1 MSCGTSTLEEKS
13 EHIPTQ
19 PNNQYWHQGKAEIT
33 SYALSQAR
41 YGEIHKGTAVTVFVT
56 EPFSRKKQVKLDN
69 AQAAG
74 DDAVEVLKLNLTKS
88 FTTGIYP
95 YSMMTS
101 VFSPITDFDGESG
114 KYEHALKVTTS
125 SQEWCGHTFTQI
137 NKENDGYRVDEKSYF
152 ESEGDVI
159 SHFENA
165 WLEDELWS
173 CLRQNPKKLPVGE
186 FDVLPSTMS
195 LRLRHQPIST
205 VKANARFEILKGHIK
220 YHVEFE
226 DNRKLIISYID
237 EAPFQIVG
245 WTETY
250 VSGSGPSATKLTT
263 TATRLETK
271 MLDYWNLNETEDI
284 LYREMLKLD

>member
-13 EHIPTQ
+13 EYIPPQ
-19 PNNQYWHQGKAEIT
+19 PKSEYWYQGKAEIT

-41 YGEIHKGTAVTVFVT
+41 YGEIHEGTAVTVFVT
-56 EPFSRKKQVKLDN
+56 EPFSRKKQVKLDH

-74 DDAVEVLKLNLTKS
+74 DDAVDVLKLNLTKS

-101 VFSPITDFDGESG
+101 VFSPITDFDGKSG
-114 KYEHALKVTTS
+114 NYEHALKVTTS

-137 NKENDGYRVDEKSYF
+137 NKEDDGYRVDDKSYF

-159 SHFENA
+159 SHVENA

-186 FDVLPSTMS
+186 FDILPSTMS
-195 LRLRHQPIST
+195 LRLRHREVST
-205 VKANARFEILKGHIK
+205 IKATARFAILQDNTE

-226 DNRKLIISYID
+226 DDRKLIISYID
-237 EAPFQIVG
+237 EAPFQIIG

-250 VSGSGPSATKLTT
+250 VSGFGPSATRLTT
-263 TATRLETK
+263 TAKRLETN
-271 MLDYWNLNETEDI
+271 MLDYWNLNKTEDI
-284 LYREMLKLD
+284 QYREMLKLD